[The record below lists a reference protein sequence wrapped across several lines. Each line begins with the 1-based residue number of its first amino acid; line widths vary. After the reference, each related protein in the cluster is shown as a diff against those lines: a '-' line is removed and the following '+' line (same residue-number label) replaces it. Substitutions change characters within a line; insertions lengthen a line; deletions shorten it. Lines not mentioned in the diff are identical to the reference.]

1 MKRSPAQG
9 YAPVPSTSSLT
20 TPSVQHSRAST
31 LSPQN
36 SIINGVATGEIG
48 AGYGPYSY
56 PQPNRDS
63 AFSNARFSNAASLA
77 PGAALT
83 RSNTASVS
91 PQLWDT
97 DPDLDDALHDPN
109 RTDHSWTPFSL
120 RGWANATALVVLIG
134 GLLTLFAGYPI
145 IASFGMS
152 KSTLGAFNL
161 GGINSTGQVPD
172 LPGMPSL
179 IDADTPTSAY
189 TRTGITDKKKY
200 NLIFSDE
207 FNTDGRSFYPG
218 DDPYWEAVDLHY
230 WPTGDLEWYDPGAV
244 TTKDGQ
250 LVITMTE
257 QPSHDLNFQSGMLQ
271 SWNKFCFTTG
281 YVEVAISLPGTPQTP
296 GFWPGAWT
304 MGNLGRAGYGATT
317 EGMWPYTYDTCD
329 VGTLKNQTAKDGTP
343 AAAATG
349 GNGDALSFLPGQR
362 TSACTCPGEDHPGP
376 DVSLGPRH
384 IIEAQVDVSLF
395 EGQVSQSFQVAPFN
409 LDWQFV
415 NASPATG
422 FADASKT
429 KFNSY
434 KGSNEQQ
441 AVSALTY
448 IPSTGYSGAD
458 YVVYGFEYW
467 SDPDNRDD
475 GYITWV
481 SEGTESWTMTAA
493 AIGADTA
500 VEISQRLV
508 PEEPMMRVDYVR
520 VYQREGVADGATC
533 DPPKYPTAAYI
544 EKCVPFCLSPYLH
557 LSFPHFLRF
566 CFLGVSG
573 VFPLRFS
580 ADEFRSHIEAYN
592 NPNLTVWA
600 DAGFTFPKNR
610 LWDGC

>member
-1 MKRSPAQG
+1 MKRTPAQG
-9 YAPVPSTSSLT
+9 YAPVPSTSTLAVPSPN
-20 TPSVQHSRAST
+20 TPTV
-31 LSPQN
+31 SPRN
-36 SIINGVATGEIG
+36 SILNSVATGEIG

-56 PQPNRDS
+56 PQNRDS
-63 AFSNARFSNAASLA
+63 VFSNSRFSNAASIVNS
-77 PGAALT
+77 AALT
-83 RSNTASVS
+83 RSNTQSVS

-97 DPDLDDALHDPN
+97 DPDIDDALHDPN
-109 RTDHSWTPFSL
+109 RSDRSWTPFSL
-120 RGWANATALVVLIG
+120 RGWANATALIVIVG
-134 GLLTLFAGYPI
+134 GLIVLFAGYPV
-145 IASFGMS
+145 IASFSLGS
-152 KSTLGAFNL
+152 STLGAFNL

-172 LPGMPSL
+172 LPGMPLL

-189 TRTGITDKKKY
+189 SRTGITDKKKY

-230 WPTGDLEWYDPGAV
+230 WPTGDLEWYDPGAI
-244 TTKDGQ
+244 TTKDGK

-281 YVEVAISLPGTPQTP
+281 YVEVAISLPGTPLTP

-317 EGMWPYTYDTCD
+317 EGMWPYTYDACD

-349 GNGDALSFLPGQR
+349 GKGKALSFLPGQR
-362 TSACTCPGEDHPGP
+362 VSACTCPGEDHPGP
-376 DVSLGPRH
+376 DVSVGRGVPEID

-395 EGQVSQSFQVAPFN
+395 EGQVSQSYQVAPFN

-415 NASPATG
+415 NTTPATS
-422 FADASKT
+422 FVDASKT
-429 KFNSY
+429 SFNSY
-434 KGSNEQQ
+434 KGSNQQQ

-448 IPSTGYSGAD
+448 IPATAYSGDGYA
-458 YVVYGFEYW
+458 VYGFEYW
-467 SDPDNRDD
+467 SDPNNRDD

-481 SEGTESWTMTAA
+481 SDGVQSWTMEAA
-493 AIGADTA
+493 AIGADSA
-500 VEISQRLV
+500 VEISQRLI
-508 PEEPMMRVDYVR
+508 PEEPMYLILNLGMSPSFQAQDFMHMTFPNQMLVDYVR
-520 VYQREGVADGATC
+520 VYQREGVSEGATC
-533 DPPKYPTAAYI
+533 NPSKYPTADYI
-544 EKCVPFCLSPYLH
+544 ANH
-557 LSFPHFLRF
+557 L
-566 CFLGVSG
+566 
-573 VFPLRFS
+573 
-580 ADEFRSHIEAYN
+580 EAYS

-600 DAGFTFPKNR
+600 DANFTFPKNR

>member
-1 MKRSPAQG
+1 M
-9 YAPVPSTSSLT
+9 V
-20 TPSVQHSRAST
+20 RANT
-31 LSPQN
+31 LS
-36 SIINGVATGEIG
+36 V
-48 AGYGPYSY
+48 
-56 PQPNRDS
+56 
-63 AFSNARFSNAASLA
+63 A
-77 PGAALT
+77 PGQAWDA
-83 RSNTASVS
+83 
-91 PQLWDT
+91 DT
-97 DPDLDDALHDPN
+97 DPDIDDALHDPN
-109 RTDHSWTPFSL
+109 RSDSWSWTPFSL
-120 RGWANATALVVLIG
+120 RGWANATALVVLVG
-134 GLLTLFAGYPI
+134 GLVVLFAGYPI
-145 IASFGMS
+145 IASFGHS
-152 KSTLGAFNL
+152 ATTLGAFNL

-189 TRTGITDKKKY
+189 SRTGITDKKKY

-207 FNTDGRSFYPG
+207 FTTDGRSFYPG

-230 WPTGDLEWYDPGAV
+230 WPTGDLEWYDPAAI
-244 TTKDGQ
+244 TTKDGK

-257 QPSHDLNFQSGMLQ
+257 APSHNLNFQSGMLQ

-281 YVEVAISLPGTPQTP
+281 YVEVAISLPGSPQSP

-317 EGMWPYTYDTCD
+317 EGMWPYTYAACD

-349 GNGDALSFLPGQR
+349 GKGQELSFLPGQR
-362 TSACTCPGEDHPGP
+362 VSACTCPGEDHPGP
-376 DVSLGPRH
+376 DVSTGRGVPEID

-395 EGQVSQSFQVAPFN
+395 QGQVSQSYQVAPFN

-415 NASPATG
+415 NASPAAA

-429 KFNSY
+429 EFNSY
-434 KGSNEQQ
+434 KGSNQQQ

-448 IPSTGYSGAD
+448 IPDTAYGEQE

-481 SEGTESWTMTAA
+481 SDGAESWTMTAA
-493 AIGADTA
+493 AIGADPA

-508 PEEPMMRVDYVR
+508 PEEPMYLILNLGMSPSFQAQDFMHMTFPNEMRVDYVR
-520 VYQREGVADGATC
+520 VYQREGVSEGATC
-533 DPPKYPTAAYI
+533 NPSTRPTAQYI
-544 EKCVPFCLSPYLH
+544 N
-557 LSFPHFLRF
+557 
-566 CFLGVSG
+566 
-573 VFPLRFS
+573 
-580 ADEFRSHIEAYN
+580 DHIEAYS

-600 DAGFTFPKNR
+600 DANFTFPKNR